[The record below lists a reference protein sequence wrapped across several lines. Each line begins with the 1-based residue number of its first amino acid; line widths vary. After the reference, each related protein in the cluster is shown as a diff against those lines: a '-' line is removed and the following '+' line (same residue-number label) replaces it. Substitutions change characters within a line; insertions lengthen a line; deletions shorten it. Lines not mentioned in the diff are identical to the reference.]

1 MITAIVTL
9 DDIMVDLRTTEASKS
24 MIVTGSTVVVVGIIF
39 LVTITMAFV
48 MMIAFGAAVTAT
60 GLILLRRSRSQVQN
74 APESGLDR

>member
-9 DDIMVDLRTTEASKS
+9 DDIMAESNTIDASKS

-48 MMIAFGAAVTAT
+48 MMIAFGAAVAAA
-60 GLILLRRSRSQVQN
+60 GLILLRKSRSRVQS
-74 APESGLDR
+74 APEGGLDR